1 MTENDKI
8 NISVTIK
15 NTGKVSGSQVLQL
28 YISDLQSSVARPV
41 KELKGFQKVHLTPGE
56 TREITFSIDKSALS
70 FYDDKTHSWTAEK
83 GKFSAFIGLSAGE
96 IGKAVKFELK

>member
-1 MTENDKI
+1 
-8 NISVTIK
+8 
-15 NTGKVSGSQVLQL
+15 
-28 YISDLQSSVARPV
+28 
-41 KELKGFQKVHLTPGE
+41 E
-56 TREITFSIDKSALS
+56 TREVTFSIDKSALS